1 MIITAVLAAVL
12 LVGGGVTAAVLFKG
26 NDKQASAPEPEAAD
40 TSVIAQKAGPETVRY
55 GDLAVIDACTVM
67 PATLLEEIGFRDAAH
82 GWHSQSYLPQSVP
95 AADATVKDETDAI
108 STCLYES
115 TVEGGIERFT
125 LSIRQ
130 RPFNDLLPADYQGKD
145 DTPVTAAGLRAYMS
159 PGLKPDSFNARVTS
173 TNGKAQAY
181 LGASSLSNVKEITD
195 PKATFVKLL
204 EGVAA
209 NLAKGPQGATTHVHT
224 GRYESVPNAC
234 DVLSSQR
241 FQEIT
246 NGKDSG
252 VVEADYY
259 ERETFE
265 RFENDKNEVRY
276 FYSNLQECRRLSPE
290 WFNAA
295 ERSRGKALKIS
306 LRTYRDAEMAVK
318 DAQDCNPASP
328 SRKITGEAV
337 MSTEK
342 IGDFAACSYLVGDS
356 PTISFVAGR
365 TQVQL
370 TGYGD
375 WAPDDPRTYVQT
387 FTPIAQKVADEVR
400 QAIG

>member
-1 MIITAVLAAVL
+1 M
-12 LVGGGVTAAVLFKG
+12 
-26 NDKQASAPEPEAAD
+26 PEPEVAD
-40 TSVIAQKAGPETVRY
+40 TSVIAQKVERQSVKY
-55 GDLAVIDACTVM
+55 GEMAVIDACTVM

-82 GWHSQSYLPQSVP
+82 GWHSQSHLPQSVP
-95 AADATVKDETDAI
+95 VADATVKGETDAI

-115 TVEGGIERFT
+115 TAEGGIERFT
-125 LSIRQ
+125 LSISQ
-130 RPFNDLLPADYQGKD
+130 LPFNDVLPADFQGKD
-145 DTPVTAAGLRAYMS
+145 DTPVTAAGLRAYTS
-159 PGLKPDSFNARVTS
+159 PGLKPDSFNARIIS
-173 TNGKAQAY
+173 ADGKAEAH
-181 LGASSLSNVKEITD
+181 LGASRMSNVKEITD
-195 PKATFVKLL
+195 PKATFMKLL

-209 NLAKGPQGATTHVHT
+209 NLAKGPQGRTTHVHT

-234 DVLSSQR
+234 DVLSSQLFR
-241 FQEIT
+241 EIT

-259 ERETFE
+259 ERETFD

-290 WFNAA
+290 WFDAA
-295 ERSRGKALKIS
+295 ERSRGQALKIS
-306 LRTYRDAEMAVK
+306 LRTYRDAEMAIK

-342 IGDFAACSYLVGDS
+342 IGDFAACSYLTGDS

-375 WAPDDPRTYVQT
+375 WAPDDPKTYVRT
-387 FTPIAQKVADEVR
+387 FTPIAQKMADEVR